1 LKDKTGLS
9 RTDLRR
15 AERALFAAVACLENR
30 DEAERFL
37 RDLCTPAEL
46 QALVDRWTV
55 VALLR
60 EGLTY
65 REISARTG
73 ISVTTTGRVARFLS
87 QGFGGY
93 QAVLERLDD

>member
-9 RTDLRR
+9 GTDLRR
-15 AERALFAAVACLENR
+15 AERALFDAVATLETGQ
-30 DEAERFL
+30 EAERFL

-60 EGLTY
+60 DGLTY
-65 REISARTG
+65 REINARTG
-73 ISVTTTGRVARFLS
+73 VSVTTIGRVARFLS
-87 QGFGGY
+87 EGFGGY
-93 QAVLERLDD
+93 QAVIDRLDD